1 MTGEILLPLC
11 GILLSLALAVAAG
24 TDLAWRIIPNR
35 LNLAIAVCAPVA
47 WWAQGM
53 SLWPDVGIQIAVAI
67 AVFIPFL
74 LMFNVGAMGGG
85 DVKMIGALSLWIAPP
100 LILPF
105 LMTMALFGG
114 GIAAIMLVHSRLR
127 TPALTTGDDGETAA
141 APEVPYGVAIAIA
154 GWWVVNQQYLNHYL
168 A

>member
-35 LNLAIAVCAPVA
+35 LNLAITVCAPVA

-53 SLWPDVGIQIAVAI
+53 SLWPDVAIQIAVAI

-74 LMFNVGAMGGG
+74 LMFNFGAMGGG
-85 DVKMIGALSLWIAPP
+85 DVKMIGALSLWIAPS

-105 LMTMALFGG
+105 LMIMALFGG

-127 TPALTTGDDGETAA
+127 KPVLSNGDDSETAA